1 MLASEHRADGARPM
15 YMSVLLGTFAQ
26 RLLSTPSKSDRSPA
40 SVPFEAACS
49 STSTTYGQL
58 HSWSFP
64 LACPC
69 SVRRRVGPHSP
80 RVMLQ
85 VQVNG
90 RGPTRRL
97 LKTRLVWASKG
108 MHPGSDIL
116 QLHKSCAWHPCR
128 ARLLELSKTT
138 CHAAMHR
145 VHPPSS
151 AKTGATL
158 EQYTCPR
165 AALDP

>member
-1 MLASEHRADGARPM
+1 LH
-15 YMSVLLGTFAQ
+15 SVCCQHQVKVTG
-26 RLLSTPSKSDRSPA
+26 RLH
-40 SVPFEAACS
+40 PFEAACS
-49 STSTTYGQL
+49 STTYGQL

-108 MHPGSDIL
+108 MHPGSYIP
-116 QLHKSCAWHPCR
+116 QSHKSCAWHPCR

-145 VHPPSS
+145 VHSPSS

-158 EQYTCPR
+158 ERYTCPR
-165 AALDP
+165 AALDCWYARPSAPTVERREE